1 VAQALGVESSHTL
14 TFSGI
19 GTDTRTLE
27 RDTLFVALAGER
39 YDGHAFLTEAVQRG
53 ATGAVVHRGTE
64 VPEGLATF
72 AVEDTLVALGALARE
87 RRRDVGGPVVA
98 VTGTNGKTATKEM
111 LARVVG
117 TRWSVHA
124 TRGNLNNLVGVPLT
138 ILAAPD
144 DADALVVEAGASVP
158 GEIARLRDV
167 IEPTHGVVTNVSTG
181 HVEGF
186 GTLEG
191 VLAEKVELLLGVPDA
206 VVGTIPPDLAR
217 RAREVAT
224 RVVVAGVQAPAEV
237 RPDDWGVDAQGRV
250 ELTLDGVPVRLPL
263 VGKHQADNAMLALA
277 VGQLLEVDLT
287 AAAAALG
294 DLTLPPGRCEVL
306 RSGDLVVLHDAYNA
320 NPLSLTASL
329 ETAAAMRGDRPLV
342 VVLGTMLE
350 LGAESAEQH
359 ATMADRVMQDD
370 PALVAVVGDFVAG
383 FERHAGALGDRLITA
398 ADPASLGERVSQRLN
413 GREFVLRALPSPKPA
428 GRTVHRVQPLQL
440 HLLPCRR
447 RGGHCHGA
455 RLPGGAG
462 RDPAPQGPQRGA
474 GHPCRGTCLASGEAG
489 YADHGWVDH
498 PHRHPGSDGVVGPAR

>member
-1 VAQALGVESSHTL
+1 MTRWSSARVAQALGAESSHAL

-27 RDTLFVALAGER
+27 PDMLFVALAGER
-39 YDGHAFLTEAVQRG
+39 YDGHAFLAEAVQRG

-64 VPEGLATF
+64 APAGLATF

-87 RRRDVGGPVVA
+87 RRRDIGGPVVA

-111 LARVVG
+111 VARVVG
-117 TRWSVHA
+117 TRWSAHA
-124 TRGNLNNLVGVPLT
+124 THGNLNNLVGVPLT

-158 GEIARLRDV
+158 GEIARLRDI
-167 IEPTHGVVTNVSTG
+167 IEPTHGVVTNVSVG

-191 VLAEKVELLLGVPDA
+191 VLTEKVELLLGVPDA

-224 RVVVAGVQAPAEV
+224 RVVVAGVEAFAEV
-237 RPDDWGVDAQGRV
+237 RPDDWGVDGQGRV
-250 ELTLDGVPVRLPL
+250 ELTLNGVPVRLPL

-277 VGQLLEVDLT
+277 VGQLLEVDLS

-320 NPLSLTASL
+320 NPQSLTASL

-350 LGAESAEQH
+350 LGEQSGEQH
-359 ATMADRVMQDD
+359 AAMADRVMQDD
-370 PALVAVVGDFVAG
+370 PALVAVVGEFVAG

-413 GREFVLRALPSPKPA
+413 GREFVLLKASRGVQLERAIPYLVPDS
-428 GRTVHRVQPLQL
+428 
-440 HLLPCRR
+440 
-447 RGGHCHGA
+447 
-455 RLPGGAG
+455 
-462 RDPAPQGPQRGA
+462 D
-474 GHPCRGTCLASGEAG
+474 TCSTI
-489 YADHGWVDH
+489 
-498 PHRHPGSDGVVGPAR
+498 S